1 MLSRRPE
8 TVAWM
13 VLWGAFLVFCTLA
26 VTIPLGVRWY
36 IQNAT
41 DVREGVVSEI
51 GRGTLQITP
60 RATEIERVAR
70 KGEKVRERDTVR
82 TEKDS
87 TALLSFFDGS
97 VTVQLLPDTTVYI
110 IQLRTAKFGAQ
121 TNSLLLWV
129 DRYQGDRA
137 RARIGV
143 SPLAGAATYLE
154 VRTPQAQQIR
164 LSPDGSYA
172 VEVRPGVTQMSTRK
186 GEAHV
191 NAQNAILLLDEGY
204 ATEIVE
210 GQTPGAPQRAIQPLL
225 AAGDFTALAAGAA
238 LPEKWLAFS
247 RKEVADD
254 VEGQVQLVSSDNAG
268 AIQLKHG
275 SGRNKHTET
284 GIAQE
289 VQWDVSDFVSLRL
302 SLEAQVRY
310 QSLSGG
316 GFLGSEYPL
325 LVRIS
330 YRGADGKEYIWARG
344 FYYQN
349 PEDYPTTNGRSVG
362 QNAWYTYTAE
372 LLAPRAS
379 GPLQPSSEQVDPA
392 GMGPPPVYIFSVEV
406 MASGWD
412 YESLVRRI
420 TLVAE

>member
-1 MLSRRPE
+1 VSRRPE
-8 TVAWM
+8 TVAWI
-13 VLWGAFLVFCTLA
+13 VLWSAFLVFCALA
-26 VTIPLGVRWY
+26 VAIPWSVRWY

-41 DVREGVVSEI
+41 DQREGIVSEI

-60 RATEIERVAR
+60 LTTGIERVAR
-70 KGEKVRERDTVR
+70 KGEKVREGDTVR
-82 TEKDS
+82 TEQDS
-87 TALLSFFDGS
+87 TALLSFFDDS
-97 VTVQLLPDTTVYI
+97 VTVQLLPDSTVTI
-110 IQLRTAKFGAQ
+110 IRLRTAKFGERA
-121 TNSLLLWV
+121 NRFILWE
-129 DRYQGDRA
+129 DRAKGDRA

-143 SPLAGAATYLE
+143 SPLAGATIYLE
-154 VRTPQAQQIR
+154 VSTPQAKIL

-172 VEVRPGVTQMSTRK
+172 VEVDPGITQVSTRK
-186 GEAHV
+186 GEARV
-191 NAQNAILLLDEGY
+191 SAQNSTLLLDEGY
-204 ATEIVE
+204 ATAVAE
-210 GQTPGAPQRAIQPLL
+210 GQTPDTPQRAIQPLL
-225 AAGDFTALAAGAA
+225 AAGDFTNLALGAT
-238 LPEKWLAFS
+238 LPEDWVAFS

-254 VEGQVQLVSSDNAG
+254 VEGQVQLVNSDNAG

-325 LVRIS
+325 LIRIS
-330 YRGADGKEYIWARG
+330 YKGADGKEYVWARG

-349 PEDYPTTNGRSVG
+349 PEDYPTTNGQPVS

-372 LLAPRAS
+372 LLAPRTG
-379 GPLQPSSEQVDPA
+379 GPLQQSTEQVDMA
-392 GMGPPPVYIFSVEV
+392 GMSPPPVYILSVEV

-412 YESLVRRI
+412 YESLVRRVS
-420 TLVAE
+420 LVAE

>member
-1 MLSRRPE
+1 LLSRRPE
-8 TVAWM
+8 TVAWI
-13 VLWGAFLVFCTLA
+13 VLWSAFLVFCTLA
-26 VTIPLGVRWY
+26 VTIPLGIRWY

-41 DVREGVVSEI
+41 DLREGVVSEV

-60 RATEIERVAR
+60 VATGIERVAR
-70 KGEKVRERDTVR
+70 KGEKVREGDTVR

-87 TALLSFFDGS
+87 TALLSFFDDS
-97 VTVQLLPDTTVYI
+97 VTVQLLPDSTVTI
-110 IQLRTAKFGAQ
+110 IRLRTAKFGARA
-121 TNSLLLWV
+121 NRFILWV
-129 DRYQGDRA
+129 DRAKGDRA

-143 SPLAGAATYLE
+143 SPLAGTTLHLE
-154 VRTPQAQQIR
+154 VITPQTQQIL

-172 VEVRPGVTQMSTRK
+172 VEVRPGVTQVSTRK
-186 GEAHV
+186 GEARV
-191 NAQNAILLLDEGY
+191 SAQNSTLLLDEGY

-210 GQTPGAPQRAIQPLL
+210 GQTPGSPQRAIQPLL
-225 AAGDFTALAAGAA
+225 AAGDFTPLASGAA
-238 LPEKWLAFS
+238 LPENWVAFS

-254 VEGQVQLVSSDNAG
+254 VEGQVQLVNSDNAG

-284 GIAQE
+284 GIVQE

-302 SLEAQVRY
+302 SLEAQVLY

-325 LVRIS
+325 LIRIN
-330 YRGADGKEYIWARG
+330 YKGADGKEYVWARG

-349 PEDYPTTNGRSVG
+349 PEDYSTTNGRAVS
-362 QNAWYTYTAE
+362 QNTWYTYTAE
-372 LLAPRAS
+372 LLPTRS
-379 GPLQPSSEQVDPA
+379 GGPSGSTEQVDTA
-392 GMGPPPVYIFSVEV
+392 GMSPPPVHILYVEV

-420 TLVAE
+420 SLVAE

>member
-1 MLSRRPE
+1 MTRRPE

-13 VLWGAFLVFCTLA
+13 VLWGAFLVFCALA

-60 RATEIERVAR
+60 VATGIERVAR
-70 KGEKVRERDTVR
+70 KGEKVREGDAVR

-87 TALLSFFDGS
+87 TALLSFFDDS

-110 IQLRTAKFGAQ
+110 IRLRTAKFGAQ
-121 TNSLLLWV
+121 ANSCILWV
-129 DRYQGDRA
+129 DRSKGDKA

-143 SPLAGAATYLE
+143 SPLAGATTYLE
-154 VRTPQAQQIR
+154 VITPQAQHIL

-172 VEVRPGVTQMSTRK
+172 VEVRPGITQVSTRK
-186 GEAHV
+186 GEARV
-191 NAQNAILLLDEGY
+191 NAQNATLLLNDGY

-210 GQTPGAPQRAIQPLL
+210 GQTPGTPQRALQPLL
-225 AAGDFTALAAGAA
+225 AAGDFTPLAAGAA
-238 LPEKWLAFS
+238 LPENWVAFS

-254 VEGQVQLVSSDNAG
+254 VEGQVQLVNSDNAG

-284 GIAQE
+284 GIVQE

-325 LVRIS
+325 LIHIT
-330 YRGADGKEYIWARG
+330 YKGADGKEYKWARG

-379 GPLQPSSEQVDPA
+379 GPLQQPSEQVDTA
-392 GMGPPPVYIFSVEV
+392 GMGPPPVYIFSIEV

-412 YESLVRRI
+412 YESLVRRVS
-420 TLVAE
+420 LVAE

>member
-1 MLSRRPE
+1 VTRRPE

-13 VLWGAFLVFCTLA
+13 VLWAAFLVLCALA
-26 VTIPLGVRWY
+26 VTIPLGIRWY
-36 IQNAT
+36 VQNAT
-41 DVREGVVSEI
+41 DLREGVVSEI

-60 RATEIERVAR
+60 QATGSERVAR
-70 KGEKVRERDTVR
+70 KGDKVREGDTVR
-82 TEKDS
+82 TEKDAI
-87 TALLSFFDGS
+87 ALLSFFDDS
-97 VTVQLLPDTTVYI
+97 VTVQLLPDTTVKI
-110 IQLRTAKFGAQ
+110 LKLRTAKFGPRA
-121 TNSLLLWV
+121 NRLLLWE
-129 DRYQGDRA
+129 DRAKGDRA

-143 SPLAGAATYLE
+143 SPLAGTTLHLE
-154 VRTPQAQQIR
+154 VITPQTQQIL

-172 VEVRPGVTQMSTRK
+172 VEVRPGVTQVSTRK
-186 GEAHV
+186 GEARV
-191 NAQNAILLLDEGY
+191 SAQNSTLLLDEGY
-204 ATEIVE
+204 ATAVTE
-210 GQTPGAPQRAIQPLL
+210 GQMPGTPQRAIQPLL
-225 AAGDFTALAAGAA
+225 ASGDFTPLALGAA
-238 LPEKWLAFS
+238 LPEKWVAFS
-247 RKEVADD
+247 RKEIADD
-254 VEGQVQLVSSDNAG
+254 VEGQVQLVNSDNAG
-268 AIQLKHG
+268 TIQLKHG

-325 LVRIS
+325 LIRIS
-330 YRGADGKEYIWARG
+330 YKGADGKEYVWARG

-349 PEDYPTTNGRSVG
+349 PEDYPTTNGRPVT

-379 GPLQPSSEQVDPA
+379 GPLQQSTEQVDTA
-392 GMGPPPVYIFSVEV
+392 GMSPPPVYIFAIEV

-412 YESLVRRI
+412 YESLVRRVS
-420 TLVAE
+420 LVAE